1 MRLNM
6 IAERALNKL
15 NAAQQQQSAAE
26 AAEQK
31 RIQKNLAA
39 LDIKAQT
46 NVKAASKP
54 AVGMANRMMG
64 APQKKPAARATSN
77 KKPVLLNQA
86 AVAWGAKKKPAA
98 FVNPFNR

>member
-64 APQKKPAARATSN
+64 AP
-77 KKPVLLNQA
+77 
-86 AVAWGAKKKPAA
+86 
-98 FVNPFNR
+98 